1 MMFKYPLLSAVLLA
15 CFTSLGCSEI
25 IEVVQQPN
33 TKATNSFYV
42 GNRQPLTPSPF
53 IKLPIG
59 AIKPQGWVR
68 KQLELE
74 AEGFTGHLLEISRFL
89 KKEDNAWLS
98 AQGQGHSPWEELPYW
113 LKGYNNLGYVL
124 GNKRIID
131 EAQTWIEATIASQ
144 REDGY
149 FGPRA
154 NLKQIGGTKPDVWPN
169 MIMLNVLQSYYE
181 YSGDQR
187 VIQLM
192 TRYFRWQLTV
202 PDEDFLEPFWQ
213 NQRASDNLASV
224 YWLYNRTGDKFL
236 MDLGRK
242 IHRNTADWT
251 GGVASWHV
259 VNIAQCFRGPA
270 VFYQQSKD
278 PNHLAATER
287 DYQTVMGIYGQVP
300 GGMFGADENAREGYI
315 GPRQAAET
323 CAMVEMMLSDEMLLT
338 FTGDPKWA
346 DRCEEVTFN
355 SLPPSMT
362 PDMKALHYLTAPN
375 MILCDRH
382 NKAPGFQNGGP
393 MLHFN
398 PHIHRCC
405 QHNAGHGWPYYAQ
418 YLWLATPDNGLAA
431 VLYAPSQVTA
441 KVGKATEVTISESTH
456 YPFDENI
463 ELTVKTDKQVR
474 FPLYLRVPGWTR
486 NPIVEINGKV
496 TKVKAHSRSYIMIER
511 KWKNG
516 DKVKLTFKMSITLTK
531 WEKNKNSVSV
541 NRGPLTYSLKIGE
554 KYVREGGTDKW
565 PAWEI
570 HPTTPWN
577 YGLALN
583 EAKPS
588 PSFEVVRKDW
598 PDDDQPFEADAAPIQ
613 LRAKAKKI
621 PEWVKDHLSLVGKLQ
636 QSPVKSDEPVETVT
650 LIPMGCARLRIS
662 AFPTIGTGPDA
673 QKWIQ
678 PPKTLPA
685 SASHCWD
692 SDTILALSDMMLPIN
707 SNDQGIPRFT
717 WWPHKGTTEWVQYD
731 FVKPQKISS
740 ADVYFFD
747 DTGGGGCR
755 LPKSWRLMYKQGDQW
770 KQVSNAGSYGVEMD
784 KFNKV
789 SFDPVNAQSLRI
801 EVQLQPEFSA
811 GILEWRTDA
820 KEL

>member
-1 MMFKYPLLSAVLLA
+1 MFKYPLLSTVLLVSFA
-15 CFTSLGCSEI
+15 SLGCSEI
-25 IEVVQQPN
+25 IDVVQQPN

-42 GNRQPLTPSPF
+42 GNRLPLTPSPF
-53 IKLPIG
+53 VKLPIG

-98 AQGQGHSPWEELPYW
+98 TTGEGHSPWEELPYW

-154 NLKQIGGTKPDVWPN
+154 NLKRIGGAKPDVWPN

-181 YSGDQR
+181 YSGDKR

-192 TRYFRWQLTV
+192 TRYFRWQSTI

-224 YWLYNRTGDKFL
+224 YWLYNLTGDKFL
-236 MDLGRK
+236 LELGRK

-278 PNHLAATER
+278 PNHLAATEK

-441 KVGKATEVTISESTH
+441 KVGKATVVTISESTH

-486 NPIVEINGKV
+486 NPIVQINGKV

-511 KWKNG
+511 NWKNG

-583 EAKPS
+583 EATPS
-588 PSFEVVRKDW
+588 TSFEVVRKEW

-613 LRAKAKKI
+613 LRANAKKI
-621 PEWVKDHLSLVGKLQ
+621 PEWVKDHLGLVGKLQ

-662 AFPTIGTGPDA
+662 AFPTIGTDPDA
-673 QKWIQ
+673 KKWNQ
-678 PPKTLPA
+678 PPKTLPT
-685 SASHCWD
+685 SASHCWG
-692 SDTILALSDMMLPIN
+692 SDTVLALSDKSLPKS

-717 WWPHKGTTEWVQYD
+717 WWPRKGTTEWVQYD
-731 FVKPQKISS
+731 FDKPRKVSS
-740 ADVYFFD
+740 AEVYFFD

-755 LPKSWRLMYKQGDQW
+755 LPKSWQLMYKQGDQW
-770 KQVSNAGSYGVEMD
+770 KQVSNAGSYSVEMD
-784 KFNKV
+784 TFNKV

>member
-1 MMFKYPLLSAVLLA
+1 MFKYPLLSAVLLV
-15 CFTSLGCSEI
+15 CFASLGCSEI
-25 IEVVQQPN
+25 IDVVQQPN

-42 GNRQPLTPSPF
+42 GNRPPLTPTPF

-74 AEGFTGHLLEISRFL
+74 AEGFTGHLLEISQFL

-98 AQGQGHSPWEELPYW
+98 ATGEGHSPWEELPYW
-113 LKGYNNLGYVL
+113 LKGYCNLGYVL
-124 GNKRIID
+124 SDKQIID
-131 EAQTWIEATIASQ
+131 EAQKWIEATIASQ

-181 YSGDQR
+181 YSGDKR
-187 VIQLM
+187 VIELM
-192 TRYFRWQLTV
+192 TKYFRWQSTV

-236 MDLGRK
+236 LDLGRK
-242 IHRNTADWT
+242 IHLNTADWT

-278 PNHLAATER
+278 PNHLAATEK

-300 GGMFGADENAREGYI
+300 GGMFGADENARPGYI

-355 SLPPSMT
+355 SLPSSMT

-382 NKAPGFQNGGP
+382 NKSPGLQNGGP
-393 MLHFN
+393 MLLFN

-405 QHNAGHGWPYYAQ
+405 QHNSGHGWPYYSQ
-418 YLWLATPDNGLAA
+418 HLWLATPDNGLAA

-441 KVGKATEVTISESTH
+441 KVGKATVVTISESTH

-463 ELTVKTDKQVR
+463 ELTVKTDKPVR

-486 NPIVEINGKV
+486 NPIVEINGKA
-496 TKVKAHSRSYIMIER
+496 TKVNAHSRSYIMIER
-511 KWKNG
+511 KWRNG
-516 DKVKLTFKMSITLTK
+516 DNVKLIFKMNITLTK

-565 PAWEI
+565 PALEI

-577 YGLALN
+577 YGLVLN
-583 EAKPS
+583 EANPS
-588 PSFEVVRKDW
+588 PSFEVVRRDW

-613 LRAKAKKI
+613 LRAKARKI
-621 PEWVKDHLSLVGKLQ
+621 PEWVKDHLGLVGKLQ
-636 QSPVKSDEPVETVT
+636 QSPVKSDKPVESVT

-662 AFPTIGTGPDA
+662 AFPTIGTGTDA
-673 QKWIQ
+673 REWVGPQQTI
-678 PPKTLPA
+678 PTT
-685 SASHCWD
+685 ASHCWEN
-692 SDTILALSDMMLPIN
+692 DTVLALSDKLLPQS

-731 FVKPQKISS
+731 FDKPQKISS

-755 LPKSWRLMYKQGDQW
+755 IPKSWRLMYKQGDQW
-770 KQVSNAGSYGVEMD
+770 KEVPNAESYGVEKG

-801 EVQLQPEFSA
+801 EVQLQPDFSA

>member
-1 MMFKYPLLSAVLLA
+1 MLKYPLLSVGLLL
-15 CFTSLGCSEI
+15 CFASQGCSEI
-25 IEVVQQPN
+25 IDVVRQPN

-42 GNRQPLTPSPF
+42 GNRPPLTPSPF
-53 IKLPIG
+53 VKLPIG

-74 AEGFTGHLLEISRFL
+74 TEGFTGHLLEISRFL

-98 AQGQGHSPWEELPYW
+98 PKGEGHSPWEEVPYW
-113 LKGYNNLGYVL
+113 LKGYSNLGYVL
-124 GNKRIID
+124 SDKRIID
-131 EAQTWIEATIASQ
+131 EAQTWIEATIESQ

-149 FGPRA
+149 FGPRS
-154 NLKQIGGTKPDVWPN
+154 NLKRIGGNKPDVWPN

-192 TRYFRWQLTV
+192 TKYFRWQLTV

-236 MDLGRK
+236 LDLGRK

-278 PNHLAATER
+278 INHLAATEK
-287 DYQTVMGIYGQVP
+287 DYQTVMGIYGQIP
-300 GGMFGADENAREGYI
+300 GGMFGADENARPGYI

-323 CAMVEMMLSDEMLLT
+323 CAMVEMMLSHEMLLT

-346 DRCEEVTFN
+346 DRCENVTFN
-355 SLPPSMT
+355 SLPASMT

-382 NKAPGFQNGGP
+382 NKSPGLQNRGP
-393 MLHFN
+393 MLLFN

-405 QHNAGHGWPYYAQ
+405 QHNSGHGWPYYAQ
-418 YLWLATPDNGLAA
+418 HLWLATADNGLAA
-431 VLYAPSQVTA
+431 VLYAPSRVTA
-441 KVGKATEVTISESTH
+441 KVGKGTEVTISESTH

-463 ELTVKTDKQVR
+463 ELTVKTDKPVR

-486 NPIVEINGKV
+486 NPIVEINGKA
-496 TKVKAHSRSYIMIER
+496 TKIKAHPRSYIMIER
-511 KWKNG
+511 KWRNG
-516 DKVKLTFKMSITLTK
+516 DKVKINFKMSIWLTK
-531 WEKNKNSVSV
+531 WEKNKNSVAI

-577 YGLALN
+577 YGLLIN
-583 EAKPS
+583 EDAPS
-588 PSFEVVRKDW
+588 ASLDIVRKPW
-598 PDDDQPFEADAAPIQ
+598 PDDDQPFEPNAAPIQ

-621 PEWVKDHLSLVGKLQ
+621 PEWIKDHLGLVGKLQ
-636 QSPVKSDEPVETVT
+636 QSPVKSDEPVEMVT

-662 AFPTIGTGPDA
+662 AFPTIGTGPDSH
-673 QKWIQ
+673 QWNK

-685 SASHCWD
+685 SASHCWG
-692 SDTILALSDMMLPIN
+692 SDTVLALSDKSLPKS
-707 SNDQGIPRFT
+707 SNDQSIPRFT
-717 WWPHKGTTEWVQYD
+717 WWPRKGTTEWVQYD
-731 FVKPQKISS
+731 FDKPQKISS
-740 ADVYFFD
+740 VDVYFFD
-747 DTGGGGCR
+747 DTGSGGCR
-755 LPKSWRLMYKQGDQW
+755 VPKSWRLMYKQGDQW
-770 KQVSNAGSYGVEMD
+770 KQVPNVESYGVEKD
-784 KFNKV
+784 KLNTV
-789 SFDPVNAQSLRI
+789 SFDPVNTQSLRI
-801 EVQLQPEFSA
+801 EVQLQPDFSA

-820 KEL
+820 KES